1 MSINFLD
8 FQKEVQAKAKTYK
21 ISGLEWEDVAQE
33 LNIHIW
39 LNRDKYNP
47 GRKAS
52 VKTFIQRVLM
62 NKLRDLA
69 RRAKAKKRYI
79 DYNHLSLEELMEN
92 KNFQI

>member
-8 FQKEVQAKAKTYK
+8 FQKEVKAKAKTYK
-21 ISGLEWEDVAQE
+21 IPGLDWEDIAQE
-33 LNIHIW
+33 LNIHLW
-39 LNRDKYNP
+39 LKRDKYNP

-52 VKTFIQRVLM
+52 PKTFVQRILT

-69 RRAKAKKRYI
+69 RITKAKKRYI